1 MAFCTNCGKQ
11 LGEQEQF
18 CSACGT
24 AAASQATQPQR
35 VQQPVYQQTVQ
46 QPMRDPVQ
54 LLQTL
59 SQRLNTNGI
68 IWLVIGILQI
78 LGGIF
83 WDWWLLI
90 VGVLNVI
97 SSIQDMQYSKK
108 VLADPSGIVK
118 KFEPL
123 VGPIITLIYNLVIGG
138 VIGVVGSIYY
148 FVAIRNFVMENRMAF
163 DAMDT
168 TAVTQPQQSQ
178 QTAPNDNAEYKNV
191 KFCSNCGKQLG
202 EQQHFCPACSAPV
215 TQQATQQP
223 PVQ

>member
-1 MAFCTNCGKQ
+1 MAFCSNCGKQ
-11 LGEQEQF
+11 FGEQEQF
-18 CSACGT
+18 CSACG
-24 AAASQATQPQR
+24 AAATSQTTQPQR
-35 VQQPVYQQTVQ
+35 IQQPVYQQSVR
-46 QPMRDPVQ
+46 QPMTDPVQ

-78 LGGIF
+78 LGGIL

-118 KFEPL
+118 RFEPL

-163 DAMDT
+163 EAMDM
-168 TAVTQPQQSQ
+168 TAVTQSQQSQ